1 MKRILK
7 HAAAALTAGALS
19 IGTAHAV
26 LITQFSYYNEA
37 GFSSWVP
44 TSQVTGSGDSGTLL
58 GLTTELKWGGAS
70 SLTANSPSTG
80 IVNTNGAPEPG
91 VSLVHANFPIQLGI
105 SLKSAT
111 LTDALQLT
119 PIAPISGPTF
129 DAPTL
134 NFNILFQETVND
146 PTSGVCADGT
156 LRSNAANAAG
166 CRDIF
171 VLGNPGELTGGSF
184 VFDDYLYTVTI
195 TAAGLGPL
203 SNAAC
208 AAAGASAG
216 CIGFLTA
223 ENQENTLQPFFQI
236 TAQFIPEPGMLALLG
251 LGLGALGFTRRRKQ

>member
-37 GFSSWVP
+37 GFSAWAP
-44 TSQVTGSGDSGTLL
+44 QSQVSGSGDSGAVL
-58 GLTTELKWGGAS
+58 GLATELQWGGAS
-70 SLTANSPSTG
+70 SLTSDSPVTG
-80 IVNTNGAPEPG
+80 TINTNGAAEAG
-91 VSLVHANFPIQLGI
+91 VPLIHANFPIALGI

-146 PTSGVCADGT
+146 PASGVCADGT
-156 LRSNAANAAG
+156 LRSDAVNAAG

-171 VLGNPGELTGGSF
+171 VLSNPGELTGGSF